1 MSPRRSTSTN
11 EGIQAD
17 TVTADVLAV
26 GRGAKAVKTV
36 HGNADSEKLLAAV
49 RSLRSQLDNLPL
61 TKSQR
66 DDLDQHA
73 QTLEHVASSKPANSP
88 EAQSAFAKFLD
99 KLKDVGVVVK
109 ETAELVAPIKTIA
122 GLVHLSLA
130 VLGL

>member
-1 MSPRRSTSTN
+1 MSPRRSIPN

-36 HGNADSEKLLAAV
+36 HGNAESEKLLAAV
-49 RSLRSQLDNLPL
+49 QSLRSQLDNLPL
-61 TKSQR
+61 TKPQR

-122 GLVHLSLA
+122 ALVHLSLTA
-130 VLGL
+130 LGL

>member
-1 MSPRRSTSTN
+1 MSPRRSTSVN

-26 GRGAKAVKTV
+26 GRGAEAVKTV
-36 HGNADSEKLLAAV
+36 HGNAESEKLVAAV
-49 RSLRSQLDNLPL
+49 QSLRSQLDNLSL
-61 TKSQR
+61 TKPQR
-66 DDLDQHA
+66 DELDQHA
-73 QTLEHVASSKPANSP
+73 QALEHVASSKPANSP

-122 GLVHLSLA
+122 GLVHLSLTA
-130 VLGL
+130 LGV